1 MRVRGMGKQRNA
13 TECNRIKS
21 LPLLRTP
28 QSLTAKARTSH
39 PCPRRRQGMERNGT
53 KRNRIKSLPLLATP
67 PLCPRKS
74 EPRAPALSPAPRTSS
89 NEATGGPNE
98 STPGTP
104 LTSERRTKRVHR
116 GLIFQ
121 AWLRVNVTK
130 RGQMRPI
137 FEFSLLRW
145 PLTVTRRR
153 WRSDSNGYI
162 RTTHP
167 VRFSCRRMNAVHS
180 HTPAQMR

>member
-1 MRVRGMGKQRNA
+1 MGKQRNA

-53 KRNRIKSLPLLATP
+53 KRNRIKSCHSWPLL
-67 PLCPRKS
+67 R
-74 EPRAPALSPAPRTSS
+74 RAPCRRGTSHPYPQSRETLS

-104 LTSERRTKRVHR
+104 LTSEQRAKRGHG
-116 GLIFQ
+116 GLISN
-121 AWLRVNVTK
+121 ARLGVNGAK
-130 RGQMRPI
+130 LGQMRPI

-145 PLTVTRRR
+145 PLTTTCRR
-153 WRSDSNGYI
+153 WKVTAAGTYGRLTQYDS
-162 RTTHP
+162 
-167 VRFSCRRMNAVHS
+167 VDRRMNAVHS
-180 HTPAQMR
+180 HTPARMR